1 MVFNGPH
8 SKKKVGTMSSHD
20 KGFWVFGYGSLMW
33 NPEFTYDAR
42 LPATLTGFA
51 RSFCMWSLHHR
62 GSPEVPG
69 LVLALDA
76 EAGASCRGLAYH
88 VDEAEA
94 EETLARLRERELV
107 TSAYQE
113 MTVPLD
119 LDDGRRVDSL
129 AYVVDR
135 DHVQYTGPLS
145 LERQAEVIAVACGGR
160 GPNCDYLFNTAL
172 HLAELGMEDRDLDQL
187 ADLVR
192 LRLAQ

>member
-1 MVFNGPH
+1 
-8 SKKKVGTMSSHD
+8 MSSHD

-33 NPEFTYDAR
+33 NPEFPFVER
-42 LPATLTGFA
+42 VPATLTGFA

-69 LVLALDA
+69 LVLALDE

-88 VDEAEA
+88 VAEAEA

>member
-1 MVFNGPH
+1 
-8 SKKKVGTMSSHD
+8 MSSHD